1 MRPRINWFRH
11 LNHNL
16 MPPAFALVA
25 LLTPSAISIFH
36 SGVSPLELTQASES
50 SPELAVGQLPLFSFG
65 LTFAVVSIAMLIYR
79 WRPTRLFLHLALFTV
94 LVELFYRIIYH
105 GPVTVSIMFAIIGTS
120 PREAGELLGA
130 HPLLTGSLLLIA
142 LLVTYTSITSWQV
155 QNPFRTAWCVG
166 VGATAALLLSVSLT
180 FTWWQINSIWTL
192 KQVVRAEVTQSF
204 PFDFGNSILKA
215 IGYSVSTNQYA
226 AARAAFAFQNVR
238 MLAVDSRAAGSE
250 IYVIIVGESSRRSN
264 WSLFGY
270 PRSTTPKLD
279 AIRSELVILD
289 HVASNATVTALS
301 VAQALTRASPT
312 SWWKAS
318 SEKSI
323 IALLRQA
330 GFSVHWISNQRRFG
344 AYAGL
349 ISTIALEANSAS
361 YTEELPQSI
370 RTDRYD
376 SNLLTRMDEVLDA
389 PSGNG
394 KRVIFLHMMGS
405 HLNYADRYPSKFDV
419 FHESADAPRNLP
431 DGQIQVVNQYD
442 NSLRFT
448 DHIVRSVIEK
458 LERCHCKAAMIYFSD
473 HGERLFDSE
482 DESGADFGHGY
493 STISREEIAIPFI
506 VWMSSQYQA
515 ANPSLVATLRDN
527 SQVPAQLHNLFETVV
542 DLTGVDY
549 GDRADSLSLFSKNLQ
564 APRSLE
570 FLSISEHPVSLPVK
584 FGDSLYARPVVGVDE
599 ANTRHVSAAR

>member
-1 MRPRINWFRH
+1 
-11 LNHNL
+11 
-16 MPPAFALVA
+16 
-25 LLTPSAISIFH
+25 
-36 SGVSPLELTQASES
+36 LELTQASES
-50 SPELAVGQLPLFSFG
+50 SPQIAIGAQLALFSLG
-65 LTFAVVSIAMLIYR
+65 LTLAVVSIAMLIYR
-79 WRPTRLFLHLALFTV
+79 WRLTRLFLHLALFTV

-105 GPVTVSIMFAIIGTS
+105 GPVTVSIIFAIVGTN
-120 PREAGELLGA
+120 PREAGELLAA
-130 HPLLTGSLLLIA
+130 HPLLTGSLLLVA
-142 LLVTYTSITSWQV
+142 LLVTYASLISWKV

-166 VGATAALLLSVSLT
+166 MGATAALLLSVSLIL
-180 FTWWQINSIWTL
+180 TWWQTNSTWML
-192 KQVVRAEVTQSF
+192 RQVVRAEVTQNY
-204 PFDFGNSILKA
+204 PFDFGNSILKV
-215 IGYSVSTNQYA
+215 IGYSASANRYA

-238 MLAVDSRAAGSE
+238 MLAMESRRTAPE
-250 IYVIIVGESSRRSN
+250 IYLIIVGESSRRSN

-270 PRSTTPKLD
+270 PRSTTPNLD
-279 AIRSELVILD
+279 AIRNELVILD
-289 HVASNATVTALS
+289 RVASNATVTSLS

-330 GFSVHWISNQRRFG
+330 GFSVHWISNQKRFG

-370 RTDRYD
+370 RSDRYD
-376 SNLLTRMDEVLDA
+376 SNLLSRMDEILDT
-389 PSGNG
+389 SGNG
-394 KRVIFLHMMGS
+394 KSVIFLHMMGS
-405 HLNYADRYPSKFDV
+405 HLNYADRYPSKFNV
-419 FHESADAPRNLP
+419 FHEFVDAPRNLP

-448 DHIVRSVIEK
+448 DYIIRSVIDR
-458 LERCHCKAAMIYFSD
+458 LERCRCKAAMIYFSD

-482 DESGADFGHGY
+482 DESGADFGHGF
-493 STISREEIAIPFI
+493 STISREEIAIPFL

-515 ANPSLVATLRDN
+515 AYPSFVATLRDN
-527 SQVPAQLHNLFETVV
+527 SKVPAQLHNLFETVV

-549 GDRADSLSLFSKNLQ
+549 QDRADSLSLFSKNLR

-570 FLSISEHPVSLPVK
+570 FLSISEHPVSLPLK
-584 FGDSLYARPVVGVDE
+584 FGDSLSKTPDG
-599 ANTRHVSAAR
+599 SAAQ